1 MSEKTRVT
9 VFLTPTLLF
18 SAASRQ
24 DLENTK
30 LPQICRFVRNTKRLF
45 ISFIFSRDKKI
56 YKPLCGQAHEWL
68 RVPHLQDGEQ
78 GQPGRLRQVPL
89 QDGPGG

>member
-1 MSEKTRVT
+1 MMSEKTRVT

-30 LPQICRFVRNTKRLF
+30 LP
-45 ISFIFSRDKKI
+45 
-56 YKPLCGQAHEWL
+56 
-68 RVPHLQDGEQ
+68 
-78 GQPGRLRQVPL
+78 
-89 QDGPGG
+89 